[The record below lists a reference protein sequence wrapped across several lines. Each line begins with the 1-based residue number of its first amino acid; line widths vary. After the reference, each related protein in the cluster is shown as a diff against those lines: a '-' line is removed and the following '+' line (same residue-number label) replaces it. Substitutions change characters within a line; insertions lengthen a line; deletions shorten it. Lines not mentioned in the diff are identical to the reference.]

1 MPNQRRACRWLT
13 PVFSAFNRIQFE
25 VIAQES
31 THRCA
36 RGTISWSCSN
46 AIRVASGSQEN
57 RRDVENA
64 HAIYERQLR
73 SLLGSVSYLIIFLP
87 GLSTTVQDLH
97 SSLRKDV
104 RFEFTAHHTAIA
116 KKVLKQLVSSEVLA
130 FPDFQA
136 AIDGSRKLQLVTD
149 ASKGFGASS
158 EQKQPDGTIRPLLY
172 INRTTLP
179 SEKNWNTS
187 ELECGALVWAI

>member
-1 MPNQRRACRWLT
+1 M
-13 PVFSAFNRIQFE
+13 
-25 VIAQES
+25 
-31 THRCA
+31 
-36 RGTISWSCSN
+36 
-46 AIRVASGSQEN
+46 
-57 RRDVENA
+57 
-64 HAIYERQLR
+64 
-73 SLLGSVSYLIIFLP
+73 GSVSYLIIFLP

-187 ELECGALVWAI
+187 ELECGALVWAIKKLRVFLCGIPFELYTDHQPLLSFISMSETKLKST